1 MKLFRRSGKRQKSS
15 ECVLRPRATRTAL
28 AQGASLPTAA
38 AIERMLRVSNHDIQT
53 GRYRT
58 LLYRFLADNIP
69 VVNACIWTWVR
80 LAAAPGEY
88 EIIDDSSH
96 PAADEAARHLRQMT
110 RNLYATRTGN
120 AVSLVSF
127 LTDFLTCLF
136 RDGLAGGF
144 LTVKKDGSA
153 VDRFVPVDPV
163 DVREDLDSGRK
174 KLLLETDN
182 RTIDLNRPD
191 FYYIPLSNG
200 VSEPLGRSILQAV
213 PFVTYIEQQL
223 VNDMRRASHNAGFQR
238 LHVKITPPERFA
250 GESDSAY
257 IDRINAYFD
266 STVNMI
272 KSCEVDENPVT
283 WDNVAVSS
291 IGADGSR
298 SSSSSWFVQHR
309 AMVEEICAGTNL
321 APFLLGY
328 SYGATTTWSN
338 FKFDMVMRQVRSVQ
352 AEVSHL
358 LEWIGNVELALA
370 GYSLKCRFNFDNSFS
385 YQALER
391 ATVESSQ
398 LDSILKLYQN
408 GLLDRETASRKIR
421 DLV

>member
-1 MKLFRRSGKRQKSS
+1 MKLFGRSGKRQKPS
-15 ECVLRPRATRTAL
+15 ECILRPHGGRTVL
-28 AQGASLPTAA
+28 AQSASLPTAA
-38 AIERMLRVSNHDIQT
+38 AIERMLKVNNHDIQT

-88 EIIDDSSH
+88 SIIDESNRSVSE
-96 PAADEAARHLRQMT
+96 EAARHLQRMT
-110 RNLYATRTGN
+110 RNLYASRTGN

-144 LTVKKDGSA
+144 LTVRKDGSA
-153 VDRFVPVDPV
+153 VDRFVPVDPA
-163 DVREDLDSGRK
+163 DIREDGDSGRR
-174 KLLLETDN
+174 KLLLETDH
-182 RTIDLNRPD
+182 RAIDLDRPD
-191 FYYIPLSNG
+191 FYYIPMSNG

-257 IDRINAYFD
+257 VDRINAYFD

-283 WDNVAVSS
+283 WDNVEVGS
-291 IGADGSR
+291 IGVEGSR
-298 SSSSSWFVQHR
+298 SASSSWFVQHR

-358 LEWIGNVELALA
+358 LEWIGNIELALA
-370 GYSLKCRFNFDNSFS
+370 GYGLKCRFDFDNSFS
-385 YQALER
+385 YQALEQ

-408 GLLDRETASRKIR
+408 GLLDRETASRKIK